1 MNYLNDHI
9 IFIDSTIK
17 QALEILDKQGLISNV
32 LFVTDKNNILKG
44 SITDGDIRR
53 SLLRGN
59 YINESVEKA
68 MNTACRYIKGKISSK
83 EELNGYKKAHL
94 FFLPVVDEAMKVVS
108 IININH
114 YKSFLP
120 VDAIIMA
127 GGEGKR
133 LLPLTL
139 RKPKPLLEVGE
150 KPIIEHNIDR
160 IKSFG
165 IHNIYISINYLGNQL
180 ISYFSNGHGKGISIH
195 YITEDKPLGTIGAA
209 EKVKEE
215 LVSDAV
221 LIMNSDL
228 LTNIDFEE
236 FYNAFIDSN
245 ADMAVAATSYNVD
258 IPYAVMEVH
267 KDNSIYSLK
276 EKPRYTYY
284 SNAGIYLVKKE
295 MLSYLPS
302 EQTYDSTD
310 FIELLIS
317 KGKKV
322 ITFPILGYW
331 LDIGK
336 MEDYQKAQEDIK
348 HINFS

>member
-1 MNYLNDHI
+1 M
-9 IFIDSTIK
+9 
-17 QALEILDKQGLISNV
+17 
-32 LFVTDKNNILKG
+32 
-44 SITDGDIRR
+44 
-53 SLLRGN
+53 
-59 YINESVEKA
+59 
-68 MNTACRYIKGKISSK
+68 
-83 EELNGYKKAHL
+83 
-94 FFLPVVDEAMKVVS
+94 
-108 IININH
+108 
-114 YKSFLP
+114 
-120 VDAIIMA
+120 
-127 GGEGKR
+127 
-133 LLPLTL
+133 
-139 RKPKPLLEVGE
+139 
-150 KPIIEHNIDR
+150 
-160 IKSFG
+160 
-165 IHNIYISINYLGNQL
+165 
-180 ISYFSNGHGKGISIH
+180 
-195 YITEDKPLGTIGAA
+195 
-209 EKVKEE
+209 
-215 LVSDAV
+215 
-221 LIMNSDL
+221 IMNSDL